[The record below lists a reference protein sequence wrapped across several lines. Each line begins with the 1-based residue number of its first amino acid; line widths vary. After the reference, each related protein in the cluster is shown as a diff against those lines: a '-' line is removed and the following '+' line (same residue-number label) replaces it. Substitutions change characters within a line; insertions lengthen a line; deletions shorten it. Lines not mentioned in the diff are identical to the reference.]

1 MKRKHA
7 LKGILFIFP
16 SFAGVCM
23 FWLFPYMDVIRRSFF
38 GALNGVFTGFMNYQM
53 IFSNQAFL
61 LAGKNTLRFF
71 GICIPL
77 LVVLSLAAAVLL
89 NGLGENQKQLMKT
102 AFLLPMAIPVA
113 SVAILWKVLFNGQGL
128 LNHFL
133 EMLSLK
139 SIDWLNTK
147 ASFWVLVISYI
158 WRNLGYDIVL
168 WLAGLSTIPE
178 SLYEAAKMDGAGA
191 WKCFTRI
198 TWPNLMPSL
207 FTIVVLSLLN
217 GFKVFREAY
226 LVAGDYPQENMYL
239 LQHLFNNWYR
249 DLAMDK
255 MAAAAVVTG
264 IAIMV
269 LVLLLQKAWE
279 RED

>member
-16 SFAGVCM
+16 SFAGVCV
-23 FWLFPYMDVIRRSFF
+23 FCLLPYVDVIRRSFL
-38 GALNGVFTGFMNYQM
+38 GAVNGVFTGFMNYQM

-89 NGLGENQKQLMKT
+89 NGLGKNQKQLMKT

-147 ASFWVLVISYI
+147 ATFWVLVISYI

-178 SLYEAAKMDGAGA
+178 SLYEAAKVDGAGA

-198 TWPNLMPSL
+198 TCPNLFPSL

>member
-7 LKGILFIFP
+7 LKGISFILP
-16 SFAGVCM
+16 SFVGVCV
-23 FWLFPYMDVIRRSFF
+23 FWLLPYVDVIRRSFF
-38 GALNGVFTGFMNYQM
+38 GAVNGVFTGFMNYQM

-77 LVVLSLAAAVLL
+77 LVVLSLTAAVLL
-89 NGLGENQKQLMKT
+89 NGLGKNQKQLMKT

-178 SLYEAAKMDGAGA
+178 SLYEAAKVDGAGA

-198 TWPNLMPSL
+198 TWPNLLPSL